1 MTEIVSESERQRRV
15 ERMRDVKG
23 ALQQGMNVEKRTAQR
38 ELKADRWCNWFRR
51 RMDAGA
57 DPMSV
62 LPDALAELETRIDDQ
77 TTAAIRELKADLV
90 KTLK

>member
-1 MTEIVSESERQRRV
+1 
-15 ERMRDVKG
+15 
-23 ALQQGMNVEKRTAQR
+23 
-38 ELKADRWCNWFRR
+38 
-51 RMDAGA
+51 MDAGA

-90 KTLK
+90 KALK